1 MTTERSPEAPDQPT
15 QDRPWG
21 EIAVGFARQLAAEGF
36 PRGDLAELRRMDP
49 DAPDAA
55 VFWRLMANEESL
67 KRWSGHDEI
76 EQKWALVLHGLALMT
91 RTAGDNAMNR
101 SAHDRNAPIG
111 EVLFYGD
118 DLSRTTAFYSQSR
131 LNRLLTA
138 RGSMLRTLEAR
149 LFRMLGA
156 KGCTF
161 NWYRMASLILAEG
174 HNEERAD
181 RIRHDIARHYYRAE
195 NRAGRLQ
202 DQEANTE

>member
-1 MTTERSPEAPDQPT
+1 VTTERSPEAPDRPT

-36 PRGDLAELRRMDP
+36 PRGDLAALRRMDP

-67 KRWSGHDEI
+67 KRWLGHDEI
-76 EQKWALVLHGLALMT
+76 EQKWALILYGLALMT
-91 RTAGDNAMNR
+91 RTAGNDTMSR

-118 DLSRTTAFYSQSR
+118 NRNRTTAFYSQSR

-138 RGSMLRTLEAR
+138 RGSILRTLEAR

-156 KGCTF
+156 KGCMF
-161 NWYRMASLILAEG
+161 DWYQMASLILAEG
-174 HNEERAD
+174 YNEEWAD
-181 RIRHDIARHYYRAE
+181 CIRRDIARHYYRSE

-202 DQEANTE
+202 DDEANTE

>member
-1 MTTERSPEAPDQPT
+1 MTTERSPEAPDRPT

-21 EIAVGFARQLAAEGF
+21 AIAVGLARQLAAEGF

-49 DAPDAA
+49 NAPDAA
-55 VFWRLMANEESL
+55 VFWRLMANDESL
-67 KRWSGHDEI
+67 NRWLGHGEI

-91 RTAGDNAMNR
+91 RTGDHDAMSR
-101 SAHDRNAPIG
+101 SAHDRYAPIG

-118 DLSRTTAFYSQSR
+118 DRSRKTAFYSQSR

-156 KGCTF
+156 KGCMF
-161 NWYRMASLILAEG
+161 DWYQMASLILTEG
-174 HNEERAD
+174 HNEEWAD
-181 RIRHDIARHYYRAE
+181 QIRRDIARHYYRAE
-195 NRAGRLQ
+195 SRAGHSQ
-202 DQEANTE
+202 NQEANTE

>member
-1 MTTERSPEAPDQPT
+1 MTTERILEVPDQPT
-15 QDRPWG
+15 RDRPWG
-21 EIAVGFARQLAAEGF
+21 EIAVAFARQLAAEDF

-55 VFWRLMANEESL
+55 VFWRLMVNEESL
-67 KRWSGHDEI
+67 NRWLGHDEI

-91 RTAGDNAMNR
+91 RTAGNDAMSR
-101 SAHDRNAPIG
+101 SAHDRYASIG
-111 EVLFYGD
+111 EVLFYGND
-118 DLSRTTAFYSQSR
+118 RSRTTAFYSQSR

-161 NWYRMASLILAEG
+161 DWYRMASLILTEG

-181 RIRHDIARHYYRAE
+181 RIRRDIARHYYWAE
-195 NRAGRLQ
+195 NRASHSQ
-202 DQEANTE
+202 N

>member
-1 MTTERSPEAPDQPT
+1 MTTERIPEALDRPT

-21 EIAVGFARQLAAEGF
+21 EIAVGFAHQLAAEGF

-67 KRWSGHDEI
+67 KRWLGHDEI

-91 RTAGDNAMNR
+91 RTAGNDTMSR
-101 SAHDRNAPIG
+101 SAHDRSAPIG

-118 DLSRTTAFYSQSR
+118 DRSRTAAFYSQSR

-138 RGSMLRTLEAR
+138 RGSILRTLEAR

-161 NWYRMASLILAEG
+161 DWYRMASLILTEG
-174 HNEERAD
+174 YNEEQSDWLR
-181 RIRHDIARHYYRAE
+181 RDIARYYYRAE
-195 NRAGRLQ
+195 SRTGHSQN
-202 DQEANTE
+202 

>member
-1 MTTERSPEAPDQPT
+1 MTTERNPEAPDRPT

-49 DAPDAA
+49 NAPDAA

-67 KRWSGHDEI
+67 NRWVGHDEI
-76 EQKWALVLHGLALMT
+76 ERKWALVLHGLALMT

-101 SAHDRNAPIG
+101 SAHDQYAPIG

-118 DLSRTTAFYSQSR
+118 DRSRETAFYSQSR

-138 RGSMLRTLEAR
+138 RGSMLRMLEAR

-156 KGCTF
+156 KGCMF
-161 NWYRMASLILAEG
+161 DWYQMASLILTEG
-174 HNEERAD
+174 HNEEWAD
-181 RIRHDIARHYYRAE
+181 RIRRDIARHYYWAESRASHSQ
-195 NRAGRLQ
+195 NQ
-202 DQEANTE
+202 KANTE